1 MTEVIKVPEHLG
13 IIPDGNRR
21 WAKKRHRPAI
31 EGHRQGYKRLRELSA
46 LAMDMGISWV
56 STYGFSEEN
65 FGRSEQEVREF
76 RGMLKHIAKR
86 DVKSIDRDNIRL
98 RFIGRREKFDAETVA
113 LLQSAEELTEGNT
126 HGNLVVCLG
135 YNGQDEIV
143 DAARA
148 INEADYESEEID
160 RTTITKHMYIPEMPD
175 MDLLIRT
182 SGEQRTS
189 GFMPYQASYAELM
202 FPEKLWP
209 DFTAADLTACID
221 DFSDRQRR
229 FGQ

>member
-1 MTEVIKVPEHLG
+1 MTEALKVPEHLG

-21 WAKKRHRPAI
+21 WAKKRHIPSI
-31 EGHRQGYKRLRELSA
+31 EGHRRGYNRLRELSA
-46 LAMDMGISWV
+46 LAMDMGIGWV

-65 FGRSEQEVREF
+65 FGRSEEEVAEF
-76 RGMLKHIAKR
+76 RGMLKQIAKR

-98 RFIGRREKFDAETVA
+98 RFIGRRERFDDETVK

-143 DAARA
+143 DAVRA
-148 INEADYESEEID
+148 IVDAGLKPEEID
-160 RTTITKHMYIPEMPD
+160 RETLADHMYVPEMPD

-202 FPEKLWP
+202 FSDKLWP
-209 DFTAADLTACID
+209 DFTADDLTACIED
-221 DFSDRQRR
+221 
-229 FGQ
+229 FGQRDRRLGR